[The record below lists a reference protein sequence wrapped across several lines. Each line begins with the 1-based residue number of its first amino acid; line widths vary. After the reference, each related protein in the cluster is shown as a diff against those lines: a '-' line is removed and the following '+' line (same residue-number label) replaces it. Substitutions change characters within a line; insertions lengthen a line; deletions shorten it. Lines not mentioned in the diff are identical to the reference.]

1 MFCKR
6 GGKGMKKIVKLIQ
19 NFKPK
24 LKKEG
29 QYNKWFKFLFTGIM
43 NVGIAKKLIISFMV
57 LSIIPLSVVGIFS
70 YYNAEETVEG
80 KVGFYS
86 KQMINQLVLNIN
98 YKIDE
103 IERASMM
110 LISNREITKIIEENS
125 QNKSNYQQLQ
135 DINAVEATLSSIAN
149 TNNDITG
156 MYIYKEDGTKIGSG
170 NDRILDEVQSY
181 DKQMEFY
188 NTFKGFLENSGKDTL
203 WITGLNDSYQN
214 IYFVRNMKSLAT
226 MNEIGIIVISINSR
240 YINSVLQHVE
250 LDTNAD
256 VFILDE
262 NQNIVAHLDQEK
274 LGVKN
279 EDEFI
284 TTIYGTEL
292 SGNFTQSGD
301 LISFATATN
310 GWKAVT
316 KEPVSSL
323 MSEMKATR
331 SSIITIVVLCAI
343 LSAVIGGLI
352 SFSISKPLKY
362 IMNLMS
368 KAENGDLTVYSNL
381 NGKNEIGKLSQSF
394 NKMIENIRNL
404 INEVNH
410 AVTEVEKGSDIM
422 KTEAEQSAA
431 AAAQVSTAINELALG
446 STEQAKQA
454 ENGYALM
461 EGLARTINQVI
472 KRIEITMEMISRT
485 EESRDHAANTVG
497 RLNEK
502 TKNAVK
508 STQVINEE
516 IKKLNEEAK
525 EIIKVIQVIENISEQ
540 TNLLALNAAIEAA
553 RAGEAGKGFAVVADE
568 IRKLA
573 MHSKD
578 ATGMISNIIS
588 RIESE
593 IKETVS
599 VVETS
604 DKIFE
609 EQSKIVYETDSKFKE
624 MAASMEKVIE
634 QIENI
639 NRSIIE
645 IEEQKE
651 KSTEAIGQIA
661 AIVEEN
667 AASIEEVTATSEEQ
681 ASFSEHLSML
691 AGNLNQVIEGLKG
704 SVSKFNK

>member
-1 MFCKR
+1 M
-6 GGKGMKKIVKLIQ
+6 
-19 NFKPK
+19 
-24 LKKEG
+24 
-29 QYNKWFKFLFTGIM
+29 
-43 NVGIAKKLIISFMV
+43 
-57 LSIIPLSVVGIFS
+57 
-70 YYNAEETVEG
+70 
-80 KVGFYS
+80 
-86 KQMINQLVLNIN
+86 
-98 YKIDE
+98 
-103 IERASMM
+103 
-110 LISNREITKIIEENS
+110 
-125 QNKSNYQQLQ
+125 
-135 DINAVEATLSSIAN
+135 
-149 TNNDITG
+149 
-156 MYIYKEDGTKIGSG
+156 
-170 NDRILDEVQSY
+170 
-181 DKQMEFY
+181 
-188 NTFKGFLENSGKDTL
+188 
-203 WITGLNDSYQN
+203 
-214 IYFVRNMKSLAT
+214 
-226 MNEIGIIVISINSR
+226 
-240 YINSVLQHVE
+240 
-250 LDTNAD
+250 
-256 VFILDE
+256 
-262 NQNIVAHLDQEK
+262 
-274 LGVKN
+274 
-279 EDEFI
+279 
-284 TTIYGTEL
+284 
-292 SGNFTQSGD
+292 
-301 LISFATATN
+301 ISFATATN

-502 TKNAVK
+502 TKNAVE

-651 KSTEAIGQIA
+651 KSTEAIGHIA

>member
-1 MFCKR
+1 
-6 GGKGMKKIVKLIQ
+6 MKKAVKLVQ
-19 NFKPK
+19 NFKPRFK
-24 LKKEG
+24 FKKGEH
-29 QYNKWFKFLFTGIM
+29 YNKWLKRLFGGIT
-43 NVGIAKKLIISFMV
+43 NFGIAKKLIISFMV

-135 DINAVEATLSSIAN
+135 DINAVKATLSSIAN

-279 EDEFI
+279 EEEFI

-502 TKNAVK
+502 TKNAVE

-651 KSTEAIGQIA
+651 KSTEAIGHIA

-691 AGNLNQVIEGLKG
+691 AGNLNQVIEGLKE
-704 SVSKFNK
+704 SVSKFEL

>member
-1 MFCKR
+1 
-6 GGKGMKKIVKLIQ
+6 
-19 NFKPK
+19 
-24 LKKEG
+24 
-29 QYNKWFKFLFTGIM
+29 
-43 NVGIAKKLIISFMV
+43 
-57 LSIIPLSVVGIFS
+57 SIIPLSVVGIFS

-135 DINAVEATLSSIAN
+135 DINAVKATLSSIAN

-279 EDEFI
+279 EDEII

-516 IKKLNEEAK
+516 IKKLDEEAK

-691 AGNLNQVIEGLKG
+691 AGNLNQVIEGL
-704 SVSKFNK
+704 